1 MKNMRVCKSKTKPKT
16 ESMKLQLYKNID
28 CVQIDVKAGVS
39 EYFLPQNVDWA
50 DKKVD
55 KLVVYGSEFI
65 DNYMKSPIDGI
76 TPMIDQDMLSN
87 VYFDLYDI
95 NGEHVGYNV
104 SANNIKHTCN
114 YPLEI
119 NAILSLQT
127 SKIVFAE
134 TPNEDCCMLIY
145 VFWGT
150 SVEETD
156 DLPNHNVT
164 VTFPIGYGEE
174 ITLASVIDTYI
185 HSQSKKVKG
194 MYMWSVPNRTIFFT
208 LRDYNYRTIV
218 KLLPGEMCRPPMG
231 VPDWASDES
240 AVRKSQLVQVDSMY
254 FDCADVDFDNSF
266 VFNSDTRV
274 NPTKKTYITVTFLY

>member
-1 MKNMRVCKSKTKPKT
+1 
-16 ESMKLQLYKNID
+16 MKLQLYKNID

-55 KLVVYGSEFI
+55 KLVVYGSELFS
-65 DNYMKSPIDGI
+65 NLLVSPIDGQ
-76 TPMIDQDMLSN
+76 TPLIGGDLLSKA
-87 VYFDLYDI
+87 YFDLYDT
-95 NGEHVGYNV
+95 NGVHVGYSI
-104 SANNIKHTCN
+104 SANNLKHTCN
-114 YPLEI
+114 HSLEI
-119 NAILSLQT
+119 NSVISLQT
-127 SKIVFAE
+127 SKIIFSQ
-134 TPNEDCCMLIY
+134 TPDVDCCLLIY

-150 SVEETD
+150 SIEDVD
-156 DLPNHNVT
+156 DLPNHSVT

-185 HSQSKKVKG
+185 HSQSKTVKG
-194 MYMWSVPNRTIFFT
+194 MYMWSQPNRTIFFT

-240 AVRKSQLVQVDSMY
+240 VVIKSQLVQVDSMY

-266 VFNSDTRV
+266 VFNSDFRV
-274 NPTKKTYITVTFLY
+274 NPTRQTYITVTFLY

>member
-1 MKNMRVCKSKTKPKT
+1 
-16 ESMKLQLYKNID
+16 MKLQLYKNID

-55 KLVVYGSEFI
+55 KLVVYGSELFTG
-65 DNYMKSPIDGI
+65 DFVSPIDGQ
-76 TPMIDQDMLSN
+76 TPLIGEDLLSKA
-87 VYFDLYDI
+87 YFDLYDT
-95 NGEHVGYNV
+95 NGVHVGYNI
-104 SANNIKHTCN
+104 SANNLKHTCN
-114 YPLEI
+114 HPLEI
-119 NAILSLQT
+119 NSAISLQT
-127 SKIVFAE
+127 SKIVFSQ
-134 TPNEDCCMLIY
+134 TPDVDCCLLIY

-150 SVEETD
+150 SIEDTD
-156 DLPNHNVT
+156 DLPNHSVT

-185 HSQSKKVKG
+185 HSQSKTVKG
-194 MYMWSVPNRTIFFT
+194 MYMWSLPNKTIFFT

-240 AVRKSQLVQVDSMY
+240 VVIKSQLVQVDSMY

-266 VFNSDTRV
+266 VFNSDFRV
-274 NPTKKTYITVTFLY
+274 NPTRKVYITVTFLY